1 MRAPLLAALLLFA
14 PALAHAQE
22 PARWAVTAA
31 EPTTLRLVPP
41 AGAAVT
47 LYDGAVP
54 VARVDRPAALRL
66 ATGRT
71 YQVVAHRP
79 GGVVASFALRADGGV
94 IVLGWSADDTLELR
108 SLHRTTAG
116 SVAAP
121 PPAPRRHV
129 RLHAPPRPLAPASVG
144 ALVAALA
151 AGSPRVLCTVPAGDE
166 RTASAL
172 EAIGAVAARR
182 SASAAP
188 CAAGPA
194 SRGALARL
202 RDHLFSPEAPPA
214 AEVGEGVTFFSA
226 PGEGRECV
234 EIARRIQEEAARG
247 VALDDIAL
255 LVP

>member
-129 RLHAPPRPLAPASVG
+129 RLHAQHRPMDPASFG
-144 ALVAALA
+144 ALVAAIEAEAFSSDKLA
-151 AGSPRVLCTVPAGDE
+151 LVR
-166 RTASAL
+166 
-172 EAIGAVAARR
+172 AARR
-182 SASAAP
+182 SSFTTAQLARVVDAFAFDGDRLSVVETLHDRVVDPENAFLLGSHLTFSSTRASALALFAAP
-188 CAAGPA
+188 
-194 SRGALARL
+194 
-202 RDHLFSPEAPPA
+202 
-214 AEVGEGVTFFSA
+214 
-226 PGEGRECV
+226 
-234 EIARRIQEEAARG
+234 
-247 VALDDIAL
+247 
-255 LVP
+255 